1 MKKSF
6 VLAALVL
13 IFFDAKTQLSHIS
26 TGGGTTILT
35 FITPDSIIMAAD
47 SRHSRH
53 FFDGRIT
60 ADTVCK
66 IEHFGDIFYCFSGTS
81 DIFYK
86 NNKVFNVY
94 DILKSCF
101 RKRVSFKHILVRFNS
116 KLNHQVRKMVKY
128 VGPRYFF
135 DSLPG
140 RSLLEIILVRF
151 HRDLPEYNSGIYMA
165 TGNNKRNLYI
175 QFFEDLYDSSYNLNK
190 AGYHEHIDSFLSHN
204 PGYLESRGT
213 TEQRLISLI
222 KMEAEHHPQKVACP
236 IDMILIKNKPHTWT
250 KKTFYCE

>member
-6 VLAALVL
+6 VLLLTLSLFLLAQ
-13 IFFDAKTQLSHIS
+13 TQVPIS
-26 TGGGTTILT
+26 TGGGTTVLT

-53 FFDGRIT
+53 YFDGRIT
-60 ADTVCK
+60 VDTVCK
-66 IEHFGDIFYCFSGTS
+66 IEHFENIFYCFSGTS
-81 DIFYK
+81 DIFYN

-94 DILKSCF
+94 DILKSCIK
-101 RKRVSFKHILVRFNS
+101 KRVSFKHILVRFNS
-116 KLNHQVRKMVKY
+116 KLNRQVHKMSKY
-128 VGPRYFF
+128 VGTKYFF

-151 HRDLPEYNSGIYMA
+151 RNDLPEYNSGMYMV

-190 AGYHEHIDSFLSHN
+190 EGYHEHIDSFLNKN
-204 PGYLESRGT
+204 PGYLESPGT
-213 TEQRLISLI
+213 TNDRLATLI
-222 KMEAEHHPQKVACP
+222 KMESKHHPLKVACP
-236 IDMILIKNKPHTWT
+236 IDMVIIKNKGNEWSKRTY
-250 KKTFYCE
+250 FCE